1 MDTIAQKNERM
12 MLLLLLVFIVIYKF
26 FTFRMFDI
34 GGDAINYWFAAKHI
48 YYNVPYIE
56 LDHQTARFGL
66 ILPVWFSQLI
76 FGAHPAV
83 SLIIPNLFFI
93 IHMILLYKIG
103 VKIKSPATG
112 FITVLLYMLCPYIIR
127 FGTQVVPEAVGGP
140 LVTASF
146 YLLLQYKD
154 DNKKE
159 LLYLTLSAFLLFW
172 AYCAHELDIFL
183 MPGYILVILLFK
195 RNMKHAIFY
204 STVLFILFL
213 FETSVFY
220 YYTGDIMAR
229 YHAITG
235 HHFTLE
241 KFVPISFWQL
251 FERYTKTQLWWRI
264 PFYIYLVLLYPVW
277 KKSNVEIKSI
287 IIPGFIFF
295 LCMLFAVKSINPIVP
310 ALAYKEVHLLFA
322 LPFMLFVIAIVI
334 DDSVH
339 VIYKKSNLL
348 QRLVKPSIEP
358 IKIWTAVI
366 VFLTFISLIVFSTN
380 VLPEKAS
387 PYYNNP
393 LRIKEHKFLRFFT
406 YYSIFNDAYE
416 KDVPIVSDYV
426 YYVKDKEIY
435 DNVQKLRSQGKNLT
449 EALQLAGVDLQYY
462 TSIRPNMPV
471 KSLNAVR
478 KIFLNVNPL
487 NIPGIRTLQVGDRI
501 LYFIIKRDLSV
512 LEQKKLFIEGSPVVY
527 ATGRELKA
535 LKETFRVNL

>member
-1 MDTIAQKNERM
+1 
-12 MLLLLLVFIVIYKF
+12 
-26 FTFRMFDI
+26 
-34 GGDAINYWFAAKHI
+34 
-48 YYNVPYIE
+48 
-56 LDHQTARFGL
+56 
-66 ILPVWFSQLI
+66 
-76 FGAHPAV
+76 
-83 SLIIPNLFFI
+83 
-93 IHMILLYKIG
+93 
-103 VKIKSPATG
+103 
-112 FITVLLYMLCPYIIR
+112 
-127 FGTQVVPEAVGGP
+127 
-140 LVTASF
+140 
-146 YLLLQYKD
+146 
-154 DNKKE
+154 
-159 LLYLTLSAFLLFW
+159 
-172 AYCAHELDIFL
+172 
-183 MPGYILVILLFK
+183 
-195 RNMKHAIFY
+195 
-204 STVLFILFL
+204 
-213 FETSVFY
+213 
-220 YYTGDIMAR
+220 
-229 YHAITG
+229 
-235 HHFTLE
+235 
-241 KFVPISFWQL
+241 
-251 FERYTKTQLWWRI
+251 
-264 PFYIYLVLLYPVW
+264 
-277 KKSNVEIKSI
+277 
-287 IIPGFIFF
+287 
-295 LCMLFAVKSINPIVP
+295 MLFAVKSINPIVP

-322 LPFMLFVIAIVI
+322 LPFMIFVIAIVI

-366 VFLTFISLIVFSTN
+366 VFLTFISLIVFSIN

-406 YYSIFNDAYE
+406 YYSVFNDAYE

>member
-1 MDTIAQKNERM
+1 MDTISQKNERM
-12 MLLLLLVFIVIYKF
+12 MLFLLLMFIVIYKF

-48 YYNVPYIE
+48 YYNIPYIE

-66 ILPVWFSQLI
+66 ILPIWFSQLI
-76 FGAHPAV
+76 FGIHPAV

-103 VKIKSPATG
+103 AKIKSPTVG
-112 FITVLLYMLCPYIIR
+112 FISVLLYMLCPYIIR

-146 YLLLQYKD
+146 YLLLKYKG
-154 DNKKE
+154 DNTKE
-159 LLYLTLSAFLLFW
+159 FLSLTLSAFLLFW

-183 MPGYILVILLFK
+183 MPGFLLVILLFK

-204 STVLFILFL
+204 SAILFILFL

-251 FERYTKTQLWWRI
+251 FDRYTKTQLWWRI
-264 PFYIYLVLLYPVW
+264 PFYIYLILLYPVW
-277 KKSNVEIKSI
+277 KKSDIIIKSV
-287 IIPGFIFF
+287 IIPGVIFF

-322 LPFMLFVIAIVI
+322 LPFMIFVIAIFI
-334 DDSVH
+334 DDTVQF
-339 VIYKKSNLL
+339 VYKKSDLL
-348 QRLVKPSIEP
+348 QKLVDPSPDHVKVWSGI
-358 IKIWTAVI
+358 IASITI
-366 VFLTFISLIVFSTN
+366 ISLIIFSTDL
-380 VLPEKAS
+380 LPEKAS

-393 LRIKEHKFLRFFT
+393 LKIKDHKFLRFFS
-406 YYSIFNDAYE
+406 YYTIFNDAYE
-416 KDVPIVSDYV
+416 NVIPIVSDYM

-435 DNVQKLRSQGKNLT
+435 DNVQKFLSQGKNLT
-449 EALQLAGVDLQYY
+449 EALQLVGVDLKYY

-487 NIPGIRTLQVGDRI
+487 HIPMIRTLQVGDRI
-501 LYFIIKRDLSV
+501 IYYIIKGDLSE
-512 LEQKKLFIEGSPVVY
+512 LEQKKLFIQGSPIVY

-535 LKETFRVNL
+535 QKETFKVNP

>member
-12 MLLLLLVFIVIYKF
+12 MVLLLVVFIVIYKF

-48 YYNVPYIE
+48 YYNIPYIE

-66 ILPVWFSQLI
+66 ILPIWFSQLI

-93 IHMILLYKIG
+93 IHIILIYKIG
-103 VKIKSPATG
+103 KYIKSPFVGLVTA
-112 FITVLLYMLCPYIIR
+112 ILYMVCPYIIR

-146 YLLLQYKD
+146 YLLLKYKD

-183 MPGYILVILLFK
+183 MPGYLLVILLFK

-204 STVLFILFL
+204 SAVLFILFL
-213 FETSVFY
+213 CETSIFY

-264 PFYIYLVLLYPVW
+264 PFYLYLVVLYPVW
-277 KKSNVEIKSI
+277 KRSDIKIKSVVI
-287 IIPGFIFF
+287 LGVIFF
-295 LCMLFAVKSINPIVP
+295 LLMLFAVKSINPIVP

-322 LPFMLFVIAIVI
+322 LPFMLFVIAIAIENSIQCIAEKGKVI
-334 DDSVH
+334 KTFMLSDS
-339 VIYKKSNLL
+339 Y
-348 QRLVKPSIEP
+348 RVKAFALFICIITFLSAIV
-358 IKIWTAVI
+358 TA
-366 VFLTFISLIVFSTN
+366 SG
-380 VLPEKAS
+380 VLPDKAS

-393 LRIKEHKFLRFFT
+393 LRINEHKFLRFFT
-406 YYSIFNDAYE
+406 YYSIFNDAYD
-416 KDVPIVSDYV
+416 KGVPIVSDYV

-435 DNVQKLRSQGKNLT
+435 DSVQKLRSQGKNLT
-449 EALQLAGVDLQYY
+449 EALQLTGVDLQYY

-487 NIPGIRTLQVGDRI
+487 NIPKIRTLQVGDRI
-501 LYFIIKRDLSV
+501 MYFIIKRDVTV
-512 LEQKKLFIEGSPVVY
+512 LEQKKLFVQGSPIVY

-535 LKETFRVNL
+535 LKETFKANP